1 MLPMKSLI
9 RLYMFFCV
17 LMLAEACSKPTGT
30 FVLLEEDDT
39 NINFV
44 NAVEES
50 DSINIFDFENIYNGG
65 GVGVGDFKTCISPAI
80 WFPINYT

>member
-1 MLPMKSLI
+1 MLPMKRLI
-9 RLYMFFCV
+9 RLSMFFCV

-30 FVLLEEDDT
+30 IVLLEEDDT
-39 NINFV
+39 HINFV

-65 GVGVGDFKTCISPAI
+65 GVCVGDF
-80 WFPINYT
+80 NND